1 MSTVTQLTTVPADLV
16 GAQAISPS
24 ASARKAPSK
33 TPPASAS
40 TASSSSETSGDAA
53 QRLVIKEGAQAGV
66 FIYTILDRATGQVL
80 VQIPREE
87 VVHIA
92 TRPDYTAGRVVDTKV

>member
-16 GAQAISPS
+16 GAQANP
-24 ASARKAPSK
+24 
-33 TPPASAS
+33 PPAPGAKPPAKTAPAAAS

-66 FIYTILDRATGQVL
+66 LIYTILDRATGQVL

-87 VVHIA
+87 VVHVA
-92 TRPDYTAGRVVDTKV
+92 TRPDYSAGRVIDTKV